1 MTILHGPIVGL
12 IPMISLAFL
21 SILLA
26 ASQSHQGSIT
36 QPIHQ
41 QITQAW
47 LVGHP
52 GSRIA
57 TEMDCGD
64 CIDQINAIR
73 KGMGDAWK
81 PVPGYQPYYLVGDL
95 NGDGHKDFAIVVVM
109 PGKSAKRFILLV
121 FNGPFQPAKPQ
132 QPSFV
137 SEPMDLAGQGLF
149 FGPPRPKPYRLLV
162 GGFESEGRV
171 LLPRGKSYAW
181 DSSSRGGG

>member
-1 MTILHGPIVGL
+1 
-12 IPMISLAFL
+12 MISPIFL
-21 SILLA
+21 PILLA
-26 ASQSHQGSIT
+26 ASQSHQGSIV
-36 QPIHQ
+36 QPTHQ
-41 QITQAW
+41 QIMQAW
-47 LVGHP
+47 LAGHP

-64 CIDQINAIR
+64 CADQINAIR
-73 KGMGDAWK
+73 RGMGGVWK
-81 PVPGYQPYYLVGDL
+81 SVPEYQPYYLVGDL

-137 SEPMDLAGQGLF
+137 SGPMDLAGQGLF
-149 FGPPRPKPYRLLV
+149 FGPPRPRPYRLLV

-171 LLPRGKSYAW
+171 LLPRGSGYAW
-181 DSSSRGGG
+181 SPSSHGGG